1 MATKS
6 GAAPGL
12 ALWLALAGIVILAD
26 QVTKTLILGYFQLG
40 DVRPVT
46 DFFNLV
52 RVHNSG
58 AAFSFL
64 AGASGW
70 QRWFFV
76 GLGVAASVFIVWML
90 KSHPTQKLFCFAVSM
105 IMGGALGN
113 VVDRLLHGYV
123 VDFLQFRFAVGQVL
137 FGSQQLDFPIGQFL
151 PTHLNRTRALME
163 HAIEFAQM
171 GGNIDITATGKGLH
185 FHPTSVEA
193 IRMALDAGVPVDQI
207 TLSSDSNGSMPIF
220 DEKGNVV
227 RLGVGDIQCLFD
239 DWRLLVKAGLSLEDS
254 LKIVT
259 VNPAKRTG
267 LFESKGSIEPGKD
280 ADLLL
285 LGPDLNIDSVVAK
298 GRLMVHKQKVMVK
311 GTFDE

>member
-1 MATKS
+1 
-6 GAAPGL
+6 
-12 ALWLALAGIVILAD
+12 
-26 QVTKTLILGYFQLG
+26 
-40 DVRPVT
+40 
-46 DFFNLV
+46 
-52 RVHNSG
+52 
-58 AAFSFL
+58 
-64 AGASGW
+64 
-70 QRWFFV
+70 
-76 GLGVAASVFIVWML
+76 
-90 KSHPTQKLFCFAVSM
+90 
-105 IMGGALGN
+105 
-113 VVDRLLHGYV
+113 
-123 VDFLQFRFAVGQVL
+123 
-137 FGSQQLDFPIGQFL
+137 
-151 PTHLNRTRALME
+151 
-163 HAIEFAQM
+163 
-171 GGNIDITATGKGLH
+171 
-185 FHPTSVEA
+185 
-193 IRMALDAGVPVDQI
+193 MALDAGVPVDQI